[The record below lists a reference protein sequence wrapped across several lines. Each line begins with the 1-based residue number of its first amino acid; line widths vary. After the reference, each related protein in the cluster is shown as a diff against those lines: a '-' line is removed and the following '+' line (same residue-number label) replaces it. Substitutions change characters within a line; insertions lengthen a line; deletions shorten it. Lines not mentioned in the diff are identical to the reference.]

1 MLKACESPDDPG
13 CRVQRRCRL
22 PRRSRAKR
30 ISPFQ
35 TRPGSALLKCRHGSM
50 RTGNRSLQRA
60 ARRQRP
66 VNAPPR
72 RRGRKREQKHRG
84 RGNLQA
90 PQKGW
95 HNPATPERVRR
106 QARHC
111 EFLTET
117 RRLRSSSVPDTRQAA
132 GMRLPASILW
142 HSASVSGC
150 DLGPHSMIYPTDGVA
165 GRLAAYLCA
174 GWLPRLLAPKTRHGR
189 HSRLHGATAS
199 CRSNFVLL
207 NRPRISTVP

>member
-1 MLKACESPDDPG
+1 MPSSAQVSFAEAIAREKDIAIPDEARICAAEMSAWIDANRQPKPAKGRKTSAAGKRASTAKGKKTGTKTPG
-13 CRVQRRCRL
+13 TGKSASAAERVAQ
-22 PRRSRAKR
+22 
-30 ISPFQ
+30 
-35 TRPGSALLKCRHGSM
+35 PGDA
-50 RTGNRSLQRA
+50 RTG
-60 ARRQRP
+60 
-66 VNAPPR
+66 
-72 RRGRKREQKHRG
+72 
-84 RGNLQA
+84 
-90 PQKGW
+90 PQTG
-95 HNPATPERVRR
+95 TPLR
-106 QARHC
+106 
-111 EFLTET
+111 FPTET

-150 DLGPHSMIYPTDGVA
+150 DLGPHSMIYPTDGVP